1 MKNLEKLEIH
11 LRPRA
16 TETVSIKIPT
26 DTLRSLEKVAD
37 NRDISLQALLKLSK
51 SRQL

>member
-1 MKNLEKLEIH
+1 MNKPEEKLELQ

-26 DTLRSLEKVAD
+26 DTLRSLKKVAA
-37 NRDISLQALLKLSK
+37 NRDISAEALLAKVK
-51 SRQL
+51 